1 MATAARPSTAS
12 ARGCAISILDVRTG
26 SDRQSAQRRR
36 YLSAA
41 RLRGEGTAA
50 RRAWRGDYVRRLV
63 AVDALC
69 AVVGALVG
77 RTLPETGPLADSH
90 FPWPVLALPVIWVAA
105 MLLARTYEQRY
116 LWIGPEEFRRVFSAA
131 VVMLAAVGSFSW
143 AFKLELARSFIIAA
157 LPLTALLT
165 LGARYAQRFWLHRQR
180 ARGRFQQTALLVGHR
195 AGVAE
200 LHRQIDRQTTSG
212 YRVIGVCVP
221 AGATELLAEF
231 DGLPVLGDL
240 DDVVSVVNEYEVD
253 TVAVLPSPELDGS
266 SLRRLGWD
274 LERTQADL
282 LLAPSVTEVAG
293 PRVHIRPEWGLPLLH
308 VERPEFTGVRRLT
321 KDLFDRSAALVG
333 ILVLLPV
340 LLFLAAAVKLTSRG
354 PVFFRH
360 ERIGRAG
367 VPFHVLKFRSM
378 VHGADKKIDALMEQ
392 NEGNAVQFKM
402 KRDPRVTRV
411 GAVMRR
417 YSLDELPQLFNV
429 LGGSMSLVGPR
440 PHVTR
445 EVEQYGHDM
454 RRRLLVK
461 PGITGLWQVSGRSN
475 LSWDDSVR
483 IDVRYVENW
492 SLGYDVMI
500 LGKTVGAVLKGSGA
514 Y

>member
-1 MATAARPSTAS
+1 M
-12 ARGCAISILDVRTG
+12 
-26 SDRQSAQRRR
+26 RR
-36 YLSAA
+36 
-41 RLRGEGTAA
+41 
-50 RRAWRGDYVRRLV
+50 VV
-63 AVDALC
+63 ALDALS

-77 RTLPETGPLADSH
+77 RVLPDSGPLADNAV
-90 FPWPVLALPVIWVAA
+90 PWPVLALPVIWVLT
-105 MLLARTYEQRY
+105 MLVARTYEQRY
-116 LWIGPEEFRRVFSAA
+116 LWTGPEEFRRVFFATIL
-131 VVMLAAVGSFSW
+131 MLAAVGTFSW

-165 LGARYAQRFWLHRQR
+165 LVARYAQRTWVHRQR
-180 ARGRFQQTALLVGHR
+180 ARGQYQQTALLVGHR

-200 LHRQIDRQTTSG
+200 LHEQIVRRSASG
-212 YRVIGVCVP
+212 YRVIGCCLPVRPGDSVV
-221 AGATELLAEF
+221 TF
-231 DGLPVLGDL
+231 DDLPVLGGL
-240 DDVVSVVNEYEVD
+240 DDVVAVVTEYEVD

-266 SLRRLGWD
+266 ALRRLGWD
-274 LERTQADL
+274 LEATQADL

-308 VERPEFTGVRRLT
+308 VDRPEFTGARRIA
-321 KDLFDRSAALVG
+321 KDLFDRSVAAVG
-333 ILVLLPV
+333 ILALLPV
-340 LLFLAAAVKLTSRG
+340 LVVLAAAVKLTSRG

-360 ERIGRAG
+360 ERIGREG

-378 VHGADKKIDALMEQ
+378 VPDADAKIAALMEQ

-411 GAVMRR
+411 GSFMRR
-417 YSLDELPQLFNV
+417 YSLDELPQLLNV

-445 EVEQYGHDM
+445 EVEQYGFDM

-492 SLGYDVMI
+492 SLTFDLMI